1 MSGPSKDNENNDWN
15 GTHQIPPTTTNH
27 HSIRR
32 HSVHIPIGGAG
43 PVGHQVHQV
52 GGSKSGGQ
60 RGMGLVGVDGGDD
73 VGSDPIPTPQR
84 SQESLNHSINPSR
97 PGFR

>member
-1 MSGPSKDNENNDWN
+1 MTNPG
-15 GTHQIPPTTTNH
+15 TTTNH
-27 HSIRR
+27 SIRL
-32 HSVHIPIGGAG
+32 HSVHIPVGGAG

-73 VGSDPIPTPQR
+73 VGSDPIPTPTLTGIVKPQH
-84 SQESLNHSINPSR
+84 QPIPPWFSLISEYLEPQSA
-97 PGFR
+97 